1 MKKGFTLIEL
11 LAVVL
16 IMGVLTAVALPQYR
30 KSVERSRVTEAL
42 QMLPALYDAQDRL
55 MTENSANGLSAAD
68 VTFARLDVELKG
80 KAGGTGKEW
89 VTDNCTYS
97 LHPNSSASTKPTVSA
112 ILTRGTNKGT
122 ALSYNGSSVSCCGA
136 AGVCN
141 SLNLDTGASCNRL
154 AQYYV
159 TLNNGFVSK
168 WDLSQVAVKDTGYQ
182 KTLP

>member
-55 MTENSANGLSAAD
+55 MTENSANGLNAAD

-97 LHPNSSASTKPTVSA
+97 LHPNILTEPTVSA
-112 ILTRGTNKGT
+112 RLTRGTNKDT
-122 ALSYNGSSVSCCGA
+122 VLYYNGNSLSCCGKP
-136 AGVCN
+136 GVCPA
-141 SLNLDTGASCNRL
+141 LNIDTGASCNRL

-159 TLNNGFVSK
+159 TLNDGFVSK
-168 WDLSQVAVKDTGYQ
+168 WDLSQVAVKDTVYQ